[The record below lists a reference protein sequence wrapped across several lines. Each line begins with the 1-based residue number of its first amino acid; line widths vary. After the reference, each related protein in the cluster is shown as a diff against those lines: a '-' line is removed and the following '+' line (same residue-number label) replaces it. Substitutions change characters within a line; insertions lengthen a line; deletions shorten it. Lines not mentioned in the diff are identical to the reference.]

1 MRIIYLI
8 LSFLFITTVS
18 ASDLELEPGLWEV
31 RVNMDMGGQKMDMTK
46 MAKELAKTIPKESL
60 EKLPKEARAELEKVL
75 AQKDE
80 VPRNCIT
87 KEMLKDPS
95 KMKFSDR
102 PDCDYKI
109 TKQTSSEMKMTFSCK
124 DGASGEMHM
133 KTKGKKAYTIDA
145 KGSDKTGVKLSFTVE
160 GKFIQTKCD

>member
-102 PDCDYKI
+102 PDCDYVH
-109 TKQTSSEMKMTFSCK
+109 
-124 DGASGEMHM
+124 DP
-133 KTKGKKAYTIDA
+133 
-145 KGSDKTGVKLSFTVE
+145 LLN
-160 GKFIQTKCD
+160 